1 MNADFIRQV
10 TKQRD
15 RLFQRQVPR
24 LMQEG
29 DKGLKPLHRYERNDD
44 KKVVVSLPGVEA
56 LFFKL
61 MEDMGFV
68 NADDYLGHLE
78 KYLEIFRQGS
88 ETCSFAEFS
97 IIPEREILGAENQ
110 DKIDLLTKNLINA
123 YFKSLVTEPDSVNDL
138 LLKDKFK
145 LLITVAG
152 FGQDGEA
159 LVRNALERLIA
170 RLEDGKSWRDS
181 IDDINQASLV
191 CRLLGSNLPAIA
203 KQVLDPIILEIRKEL
218 VGHNQTLGKIFNA
231 TDKLHAQGLDR
242 KKHEAVQTKLDLA
255 TKGLLKKIDQ
265 YLFHVL
271 HLMGAVNASSAVL
284 FGRLDSP
291 FKDNLVRMFFD
302 YTQAGST
309 GRDSLDVSK
318 MRYRLNTLLKYEN
331 ITRFCRELQHSR
343 QHQGRFLDLFRLCF
357 RSLEQ
362 EITALSSLSA
372 FDTIRFKTVAHEL
385 KKAQDRLALDPDALP
400 DEKDS
405 ILEPYLTIIETCP
418 PGHLESLMALYDDL
432 VRITWDRSRE
442 VGDRLRDVLLRGCFS
457 ALFSFEIDAD
467 MDDKSIEPKILQL
480 IYSYSVYY
488 KPQRYFFQN
497 FFHTYLGH
505 DDGSPSQHLAGFIKE
520 KPRTFMALLSLF
532 SNPRY
537 VSELLPEK
545 QMEIAKM
552 LLAYAARK
560 KGR

>member
-10 TKQRD
+10 KKQRD
-15 RLFQRQVPR
+15 RFFQRQVPR

-29 DKGLKPLHRYERNDD
+29 DKGLKPLHRYERNGD
-44 KKVVVSLPGVEA
+44 KKVVVSLQGVET

-61 MEDMGFV
+61 MGDMGFV
-68 NADDYLGHLE
+68 NADDYLENLGQF
-78 KYLEIFRQGS
+78 LEIFRQGS
-88 ETCSFAEFS
+88 EACSFAEFS
-97 IIPEREILGAENQ
+97 TIPENEILGAENQ
-110 DKIDLLTKNLINA
+110 DKIDLLTQNLISA
-123 YFKSLVTEPDSVNDL
+123 YFKSLITEPDSVNDL

-152 FGQDGEA
+152 FGQNSDV
-159 LVRNALERLIA
+159 LVGNALERLMTS
-170 RLEDGKSWRDS
+170 LGGGKPWRDC

-191 CRLLGSNLPAIA
+191 CRLLGTNLPAIA

-218 VGHNQTLGKIFNA
+218 AGQNQTLGKIFNA
-231 TDKLHAQGLDR
+231 LDKLHAQGLDR
-242 KKHEAVQTKLDLA
+242 EKHEVVRTKLDLA
-255 TKGLLKKIDQ
+255 TEGLLKKIDQ

-271 HLMGAVNASSAVL
+271 NLMGAVNASSAVV

-291 FKDNLVRMFFD
+291 FKDSLVRMFFD

-309 GRDSLDVSK
+309 GLDSLDGSK
-318 MRYRLNTLLKYEN
+318 MRYKLNSLLKYEN

-362 EITALSSLSA
+362 EIVALSKLSA
-372 FDTIRFKTVAHEL
+372 FDTIRFKTVAHEM
-385 KKAQDRLALDPDALP
+385 KKAQDRLILDPDALP

-405 ILEPYLTIIETCP
+405 ILEPYLSIIETCP
-418 PGHLESLMALYDDL
+418 REHLESLMALYDDL
-432 VRITWDRSRE
+432 VRITWDRSQD
-442 VGDRLRDVLLRGCFS
+442 VGARLRDVLLRGCFS
-457 ALFSFEIDAD
+457 ALSSFEIDAD

-480 IYSYSVYY
+480 IYSYSVHY

-497 FFHTYLGH
+497 FFHTYLGQ
-505 DDGSPSQHLAGFIKE
+505 DDGVPSPHLAGFIKA
-520 KPRTFMALLSLF
+520 KPRTSMALLSLF

-545 QMEIAKM
+545 QMEIAKA
-552 LLAYAARK
+552 LLAYSARK